1 MKKGRCLGLI
11 GGLGVGA
18 AMHYY
23 QRLAKLHEERGV
35 SMDLVMTHGEV
46 PRVMAY
52 VQAGD
57 RAGLTEYL
65 LGFVRRMHA
74 AGVEFAILP
83 AVTPHFCIR
92 ELMAASPIP
101 VFNIFDPLREELSA
115 GGIERVAL
123 FGTRFVMESRLYGMV
138 EGVEIVPARAEEL
151 DYIHNTYLGL
161 ALRGEG
167 SEEQHRGLTDVAQR
181 LCERDGV
188 QAIVL
193 AGTDLT
199 VLFNEENTRFPYV
212 DCAALHLRAIAKA
225 AMD

>member
-1 MKKGRCLGLI
+1 LGLI

-18 AMHYY
+18 AVHYY
-23 QRLAKLHEERGV
+23 QQLAKLHEQRGI
-35 SMDLVMTHGEV
+35 SMDLVMAHAEV
-46 PRVMAY
+46 PRVMTY
-52 VQAGD
+52 VQGGD
-57 RAGLTEYL
+57 RAGLTAYL
-65 LGFVRRMHA
+65 MGFVRRLQA
-74 AGVEFAILP
+74 AGAEFVIVP

-92 ELMAASPIP
+92 ELAAASPLP
-101 VFNIFDPLREELSA
+101 VFNIFEPLREELTA
-115 GGIERVAL
+115 RAIDRVAL

-138 EGVEIVPARAEEL
+138 HGVEIVAPRAEEV
-151 DYIHNTYLGL
+151 DYIHNVYVEL

-167 SEEQHRGLTDVAQR
+167 SEPQYRGLTELAQR

-199 VLFNEENTRFPYV
+199 LLFNEENTRFPHV

-225 AMD
+225 AID

>member
-1 MKKGRCLGLI
+1 MGLI

-18 AMHYY
+18 AVHYY

-35 SMDLVMTHGEV
+35 SMDLVMAHAEV
-46 PRVMAY
+46 TRVMAY
-52 VQAGD
+52 VQGGD
-57 RAGLTEYL
+57 RAGLTDYL
-65 LGFVRRMHA
+65 LGFVRRLQA
-74 AGVEFAILP
+74 AGAEFAIVP

-101 VFNIFDPLREELSA
+101 VFNIFEPLREELTVR
-115 GGIERVAL
+115 GIGRVAL

-138 EGVEIVPARAEEL
+138 DGVEIVTPRAEEV
-151 DYIHNTYLGL
+151 DYIHETYVEL

-167 SEEQHRGLTDVAQR
+167 SAEQYRGLTELAQR

-199 VLFNEENTRFPYV
+199 LLFNEENTRFPYV

-225 AMD
+225 AMG